1 MRLGVLTSFLAIAV
15 VALGLGAGAAKAGDV
30 LRIGVE
36 GAYKPFSWKD
46 ADGTLKGFDIDIAM
60 ALCKKMGREC
70 KLVEQNWDGIIPA
83 LLAKKYDAI
92 VSSMAITEERKKK
105 VDFTIKYYN
114 APHRFVAKKGANL
127 EMTAEG
133 LKGKRIGVQR
143 ATIHQC
149 YLEKAF
155 PNAELVLYGTQE
167 EVFQDLAIGRIDA
180 SMSNTI
186 QALEG
191 FLDTDA
197 GKDFE
202 FAGGDQYDKGC
213 HGEGSGIALRK
224 GSNGLRNAL
233 NEAIKA
239 IRADGTYGKINA
251 KYFDVDIYGAE
262 DAATN

>member
-1 MRLGVLTSFLAIAV
+1 MRFGKPASFLAAV
-15 VALGLGAGAAKAGDV
+15 FVAFGLGAVTAKAGDV

-46 ADGTLKGFDIDIAM
+46 ADGTLKGFDIDIAL
-60 ALCKKMGREC
+60 ALCEKMDREC

-92 VSSMAITEERKKK
+92 VASMSITEERKKK
-105 VDFTIKYYN
+105 VDFTVKYYN
-114 APHRFVAKKGANL
+114 TPARFVAKKGAGL

-155 PNAELVLYGTQE
+155 PDSELVLYGTQE
-167 EVFQDLAIGRIDA
+167 EVFQDLAAGRVDA
-180 SMSNTI
+180 SISNSV

-191 FLDTDA
+191 FLGTDA
-197 GKDFE
+197 GKSYE

-213 HGEGSGIALRK
+213 HGEGSGIAVRK
-224 GSNGLRNAL
+224 GSDELRDAFNR
-233 NEAIKA
+233 AIKE
-239 IRADGTYGKINA
+239 IRSDGTYGEINA
-251 KYFDVDIYGAE
+251 RYFDFDIYGAE
-262 DAATN
+262 DAAAN

>member
-1 MRLGVLTSFLAIAV
+1 MF
-15 VALGLGAGAAKAGDV
+15 VAFGLGAAAAKAGDV

-46 ADGTLKGFDIDIAM
+46 ADGTLKGFDVDIAM
-60 ALCKKMGREC
+60 ALCKKIGREC

-114 APHRFVAKKGANL
+114 APHRFVAKKGASL

-133 LKGKRIGVQR
+133 LKGQRIGVQR
-143 ATIHQC
+143 GTIHQC

-155 PNAELVLYGTQE
+155 PDAELVLYSTQE
-167 EVFQDLAIGRIDA
+167 DVFQDLGAGRIVA
-180 SMSNTI
+180 SMSNSI

-191 FLDTDA
+191 FLDNRRRQ
-197 GKDFE
+197 GFRV
-202 FAGGDQYDKGC
+202 Y
-213 HGEGSGIALRK
+213 R
-224 GSNGLRNAL
+224 R
-233 NEAIKA
+233 
-239 IRADGTYGKINA
+239 
-251 KYFDVDIYGAE
+251 
-262 DAATN
+262 